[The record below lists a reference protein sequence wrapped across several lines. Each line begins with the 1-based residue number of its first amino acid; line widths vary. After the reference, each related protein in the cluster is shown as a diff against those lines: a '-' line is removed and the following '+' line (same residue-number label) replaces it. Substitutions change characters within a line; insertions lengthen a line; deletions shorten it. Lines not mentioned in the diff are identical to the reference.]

1 MKAIDSTHSPAQEQ
15 TRDATGAALPD
26 SADLFVFA
34 PVGYFSL
41 GRDSGIRRCN
51 LAGADLLERERSA
64 LVGCAFTSFIAIR
77 DAGNFDGFLK
87 DVFSDGAPKACEL
100 DLLLAGREPRS
111 VLIKAALSPDR
122 QECLAVVID
131 ITSQKQVERALLES
145 ERRFRDVA
153 DISADWIWE
162 VDTDGRYTYAS
173 ESVRK
178 LLGYAPEEIIGK
190 TAFDLMPTDEAARVG
205 AAFAAIAARGE
216 AFREL
221 ENIVVDVHGGWHDT
235 LTNGTPI
242 RDANGKVVG
251 YRGVD
256 RDITERK
263 RTEQALTASQQRLRD
278 MVNTTNGI
286 VWEADART
294 FDFTFISQQAERL
307 LGFPVADWL
316 QPGFWLAHLH
326 PDDLNWAPEYCM
338 SCTRRLAPHDFEY
351 RFIARDGRTVWLHD
365 LVTVVAE
372 NGSPRWLRG
381 IMVDV
386 TSRRLAEDRLREMAG
401 VLEARVAERTAQL
414 RRVSAELTMTEERER
429 RKLAQY
435 LHDEL
440 SQLLAVIKIKLTS
453 MEAGSQAAEIGRI
466 AALIDQ
472 ADQTARNISQQLSP
486 PLLQT
491 LGLMPAI
498 ERLADEIEGRYG
510 LAVHVDPVECRRRFS
525 DEVQAVLYR
534 AARELLINVAKHAG
548 VREASLT
555 CLCDHKCLTLV
566 VSDAGCGFDPVAQL
580 GEGGDPRRFGLRSVR
595 ERIANIGGSMEVDSS
610 PGNGATI
617 AIVMPCDV
625 SGEEVGD
632 DPDNA
637 CR

>member
-1 MKAIDSTHSPAQEQ
+1 MTAIDSTHSPSHEQ
-15 TRDATGAALPD
+15 ARDATGAAPPD
-26 SADLFVFA
+26 SDDLFVFA

-41 GRDSGIRRCN
+41 GRESGIRRCN
-51 LAGADLLERERSA
+51 LAGADLLASERPM
-64 LVGCAFTSFIAIR
+64 LVGCAFTGFIASC
-77 DAGNFDGFLK
+77 DAVHFEKFLQ
-87 DVFSDGAPKACEL
+87 DVFSGGAPRSCEL
-100 DLLLAGREPRS
+100 DLSIAGQVPRS
-111 VLIKAALSPDR
+111 VLVKAALSPDR

-131 ITSQKQVERALLES
+131 ITSQKQVERALFES

-162 VDTDGRYTYAS
+162 VDTGGRYTYAS

-178 LLGYAPEEIIGK
+178 LLGYAPDEIVGK
-190 TAFDLMPTDEAARVG
+190 TAFDLMPAQEAARVG
-205 AAFAAIAARGE
+205 EAFATIAARGE

-242 RDANGKVVG
+242 RDAAGNVVG

-286 VWEADART
+286 VWEADARS
-294 FDFTFISQQAERL
+294 FDLTFISKQAERL
-307 LGFPVADWL
+307 LGFPVEDLL
-316 QPGFWLAHLH
+316 QPGFWIGNIH
-326 PDDLNWAPEYCM
+326 PDDRRWVPGAYT
-338 SCTRRLAPHDFEY
+338 SCTRSIAPHDFEY
-351 RFIARDGRTVWLHD
+351 RFMARDGRIVWLHD

-372 NGSPRWLRG
+372 NGEPRWLRG

-386 TSRRLAEDRLREMAG
+386 TSRRQAEDQLREMAG
-401 VLEARVAERTAQL
+401 VLEAKVAERTAQL

-429 RKLAQY
+429 RKLAQD
-435 LHDEL
+435 LHDDL
-440 SQLLAVIKIKLTS
+440 SQLLAVIKIKLAS
-453 MEAGSQAAEIGRI
+453 IDAGSQAGEIARI
-466 AALIDQ
+466 VALVDQ
-472 ADQTARNISQQLSP
+472 ADQAARNISQQLSP
-486 PLLQT
+486 PVLQT
-491 LGLMPAI
+491 MGLMPAL
-498 ERLADEIEGRYG
+498 EWLADEIGRIYG
-510 LAVHVDPVECRRRFS
+510 LVVHVDPVGCDRQMS

-534 AARELLINVAKHAG
+534 SARELLINVAKHAG
-548 VREASLT
+548 IGEASLT
-555 CLCDHKCLTLV
+555 CLCDRKSLTLV
-566 VSDAGCGFDPVAQL
+566 VSDAGRGFDPAEHL
-580 GEGGDPRRFGLRSVR
+580 GELADPHHFGLRSVR

-617 AIVMPCDV
+617 AVVMPCDV
-625 SGEEVGD
+625 SHEEMGD

>member
-1 MKAIDSTHSPAQEQ
+1 MTSIVSTHSPSHEQ
-15 TRDATGAALPD
+15 ARDATAAAPQD
-26 SADLFVFA
+26 NDDLFVFA

-51 LAGADLLERERSA
+51 LAGADLLAGERST
-64 LVGCAFTSFIAIR
+64 LVGRAFTGFIASC
-77 DAGNFDGFLK
+77 DAGRFDEFLQ
-87 DVFSDGAPKACEL
+87 DVFSGGAPKACEL
-100 DLLLAGREPRS
+100 DLSLSGREPRS

-190 TAFDLMPTDEAARVG
+190 TAFDLMPAEEAARVG
-205 AAFAAIAARGE
+205 AAFGAIAARGE

-221 ENIVVDVHGGWHDT
+221 ENIVVDAHGGLHDT

-242 RDANGKVVG
+242 RDDHGKVVG

-307 LGFPVADWL
+307 LGFPIADWM

-401 VLEARVAERTAQL
+401 VLEARVAERTAEL

-440 SQLLAVIKIKLTS
+440 SQLLAVVKIKLTS
-453 MEAGSQAAEIGRI
+453 MDAGSQAAEIGRI

-510 LAVHVDPVECRRRFS
+510 LAVHVDPVECRRKFS

-555 CLCDHKCLTLV
+555 CLCDHNCLTLV
-566 VSDAGCGFDPVAQL
+566 VSDGGCGFDPVAQL
-580 GEGGDPRRFGLRSVR
+580 GEGSDPRRFGLRSVR

-625 SGEEVGD
+625 SGEEGGH